1 MKKSFLLFV
10 AIAGLSFTLNQSL
23 LAQEETV
30 TNKLYYTE
38 FGGPG
43 LIMSANFDSR
53 FKSNTQLG
61 LGYRIGAGFGIGKF
75 NDKQV
80 VDPNTGS
87 TSYEEVARTVYAFP
101 VGLNYVFG
109 KPKTN
114 TNFEFGGGISL
125 LTREVSLYN
134 YEVKKRGNVIGYVTF
149 MYRIVPVDGGFS
161 FRIGFTPII
170 GTAGDMFPMGAI
182 SFGYAF

>member
-1 MKKSFLLFV
+1 MKKLFLVIV
-10 AIAGLSFTLNQSL
+10 AITGLTFTINLSL
-23 LAQEETV
+23 FAQKEKV
-30 TNKLYYTE
+30 ANKLYYTE

-61 LGYRIGAGFGIGKF
+61 LGFRIGAGFGVGRF
-75 NDKQV
+75 DDKQV
-80 VDPNTGS
+80 VDPNTGDI
-87 TSYEEVARTVYAFP
+87 SYEKVARSVYAFP

-109 KPKTN
+109 NPKTN

-125 LTREVSLYN
+125 ISREMSLYN
-134 YEVKKRGNVIGYVTF
+134 YEVKKLGQVIGYVNF

>member
-1 MKKSFLLFV
+1 MKKSFSLFI
-10 AIAGLSFTLNQSL
+10 AIAGLLLTLNLSL

-30 TNKLYYTE
+30 VSKLYYTE

-43 LIMSANFDSR
+43 LIMSANFDGR

-61 LGYRIGAGFGIGKF
+61 FGYRIGAGFGVKKF
-75 NDKQV
+75 NDKRV
-80 VDPNTGS
+80 DDPNTGD
-87 TSYEEVARTVYAFP
+87 THYEEVQRSIYAFP
-101 VGLNYVFG
+101 IGLNYVFG
-109 KPKTN
+109 KPKAKSS
-114 TNFEFGGGISL
+114 FEVGGGISL
-125 LTREVSLYN
+125 LSREVSLFN
-134 YEVKKRGNVIGYVTF
+134 YEIKKQGHVLGFVTF
-149 MYRIVPVDGGFS
+149 MYRIMPVNGGYS